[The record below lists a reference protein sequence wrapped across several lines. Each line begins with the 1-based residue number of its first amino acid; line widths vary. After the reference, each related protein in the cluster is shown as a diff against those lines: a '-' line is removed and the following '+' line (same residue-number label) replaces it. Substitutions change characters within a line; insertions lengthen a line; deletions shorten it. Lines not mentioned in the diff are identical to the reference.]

1 MGKRSYG
8 ITSPGGEA
16 QQSRPRPLTG
26 PLDERRARALPVLMG
41 LAGLVSVGM
50 LAAPVPGVELGAR
63 LIVGALSAPVLVGVP
78 VGLIAVPLHRYGH
91 SRSVL
96 RDHLQHRLFW
106 LTAAIGVG
114 ALLIAV
120 IPMAVLVGI
129 TGVAVL
135 LAGAVG
141 VSLLATG
148 MVLFLL
154 AKGLL

>member
-8 ITSPGGEA
+8 VASAAGEA
-16 QQSRPRPLTG
+16 RQARPRPLTG

-50 LAAPVPGVELGAR
+50 LAAPVPGVDLGAR
-63 LIVGALSAPVLVGVP
+63 LVVGALSAPVLVGVP
-78 VGLIAVPLHRYGH
+78 VGLVAVPLHRYGH
-91 SRSVL
+91 NRSVL
-96 RDHLQHRLFW
+96 RDHLQPRLLW
-106 LTAAIGVG
+106 LMAAIGLG
-114 ALLIAV
+114 AVLIAV
-120 IPMAVLVGI
+120 IPMAVLLGVTGI
-129 TGVAVL
+129 AVL

-141 VSLLATG
+141 VGVLATG